1 MRKNLLLMLLAALM
15 LASCGN
21 KKDQTKF
28 EMPAVEDIVM
38 YQVNP
43 RVFAPEKSLQAVTA
57 RLDSIKALGVNVV
70 WVMPI
75 YPIGKE
81 KTKNSPYSISD
92 YKAVNPEF
100 GTLDDFK
107 ALVDSCH
114 AKGMGIILDWVAN
127 HTAWDNVWLKEGHKD
142 WYTKDSTGNIVAPI
156 PDWSDVADLNY
167 DNKDMR
173 RAMIDAMKFWVTE
186 MGVDGFRCDVADM
199 VPTDF
204 WKEAISELRKAA
216 GDRRLVMLAEGTK
229 VENFTEGGFDMNY
242 AWDFMHALFGV
253 MDGDDVSALIKAD
266 SAEYAVLPE
275 GKVKLR
281 FTTNH
286 DESTHGTPV
295 TMFGNPEAAMAAYVV
310 TTTLHGG
317 ALIYGSQEVDQ
328 PDSINFF
335 HYVPVDWTSNQ
346 DTYHNFQQF
355 FRIYN
360 EHPALRKG
368 ELKPIY
374 AKDGVIMYEKKLK
387 NDRYLVF
394 ANLHQGDKVVIDI
407 PEDWVGI
414 KACNLLHLEEIWDMH
429 PQLPLNSY
437 NYFILKRMD

>member
-1 MRKNLLLMLLAALM
+1 MKKNLLLLLAALM
-15 LASCGN
+15 LMSCGN
-21 KKDQTKF
+21 KKQETKF
-28 EMPAVEDIVM
+28 EMPAVDDIVM

-43 RVFAPEKSLQAVTA
+43 RVFAPENSLKAVTA
-57 RLDSIKALGVNVV
+57 RLDSIKALGVNVI

-81 KTKNSPYSISD
+81 KSKNSPYSISD

-107 ALVDSCH
+107 QLVDSCH

-127 HTAWDNVWLKEGHKD
+127 HTAWDAVWIKEGHKD
-142 WYTKDSTGNIVAPI
+142 WYTQDSTGNIVAPI

-167 DNKDMR
+167 DNQEMR
-173 RAMIDAMKFWVTE
+173 SAMIDAMKFWITE
-186 MGVDGFRCDVADM
+186 VGIDGFRCDVADE

-204 WKEAISELRKAA
+204 WKDAIAQLRKAA
-216 GDRRLVMLAEGTK
+216 GDRRIVMLAEGTK

-253 MDGDDVSALIKAD
+253 MDGDDVSALFKAD
-266 SAEYAVLPE
+266 SAEYANLPK

-286 DESTHGTPV
+286 DESTKGTPV
-295 TMFGNPEAAMAAYVV
+295 KMFGSREAAMAAYVV

-317 ALIYGSQEVDQ
+317 ALIYGSQEVDY

-335 HYVPVDWTSNQ
+335 HYVPVDWTANQ

-355 FRIYN
+355 FKTYN

-368 ELKPIY
+368 ELKPVL
-374 AKDGVIMYEKKLK
+374 AEGGVIVYEKTLG
-387 NDRYLVF
+387 NDRYLVM
-394 ANLHQGDKVVIDI
+394 ANLRGGDDVVFDT
-407 PEDWVGI
+407 PEGWTDTQAFSV
-414 KACNLLHLEEIWDMH
+414 LHRDEIWNMK
-429 PQLPLNSY
+429 PQIRLKAY
-437 NYFILKRMD
+437 DYYILKLKN